1 MSSAIIESFEY
12 MVIYENR
19 EDRSAA
25 TSMKPQKKT
34 SLSTQQLNET
44 FDLQEVCSFHKAVD
58 AMLRERSF
66 SEIDERYDAFQ
77 DVLRD
82 SF

>member
-19 EDRSAA
+19 GDRSAA

-44 FDLQEVCSFHKAVD
+44 FDLEIEILLSIPDLISRHFPRFLKNDQEQ
-58 AMLRERSF
+58 
-66 SEIDERYDAFQ
+66 SEK
-77 DVLRD
+77 LT
-82 SF
+82 